1 MTQVREICRRRA
13 EQTIRDGL
21 IGLQGQVVALIAEL
35 HVEGLLSAEDILHA
49 AAQPRGL
56 EHPRVV
62 AAIDALADRWAEE
75 AIRHALDSMLD
86 GPVPQP
92 QPQPPKPSP
101 ARKAAA

>member
-62 AAIDALADRWAEE
+62 AAIDFAMEIASSNPSVAMARADGANSRIMDQSA
-75 AIRHALDSMLD
+75 
-86 GPVPQP
+86 
-92 QPQPPKPSP
+92 
-101 ARKAAA
+101 